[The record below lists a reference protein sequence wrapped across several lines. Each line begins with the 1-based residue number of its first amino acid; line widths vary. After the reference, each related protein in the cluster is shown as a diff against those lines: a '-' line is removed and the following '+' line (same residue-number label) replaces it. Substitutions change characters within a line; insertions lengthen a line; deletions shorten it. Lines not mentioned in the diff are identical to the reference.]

1 MDLSFLPERK
11 RLEKVENLIANT
23 HDKTEYVTHI
33 KSFIKVHRSISF
45 NQSEWLKPYIEMNN
59 ELRQKATN
67 DFEKDFF
74 KLMHKS
80 VFGNTMGNVR
90 NYKDIKLV
98 ESDRRRSYLVSG
110 TNVDTTSKNLL
121 AIEIK
126 KLR

>member
-1 MDLSFLPERK
+1 
-11 RLEKVENLIANT
+11 
-23 HDKTEYVTHI
+23 
-33 KSFIKVHRSISF
+33 
-45 NQSEWLKPYIEMNN
+45 MNN

-67 DFEKDFF
+67 DFENDFF
-74 KLMHKS
+74 KLMIKS
-80 VFGNTMGNVR
+80 VFGKTMGNVR